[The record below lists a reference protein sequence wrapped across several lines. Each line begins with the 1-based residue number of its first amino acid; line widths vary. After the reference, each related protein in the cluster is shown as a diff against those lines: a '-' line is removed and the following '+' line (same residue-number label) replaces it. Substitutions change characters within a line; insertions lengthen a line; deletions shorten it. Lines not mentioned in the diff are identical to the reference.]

1 MRVRMLGAVLLAA
14 LTAVALPSPALAA
27 TPPPGTGP
35 LVVTSGGGDIT
46 HQLVPGAT
54 FVWPIRVTADVGQL
68 DSLLGGL
75 SVRGGLARSDDITAE
90 VASCTVAWAADGC
103 PPGEHRVLAPTP
115 LDRLPLAHTALQ
127 AGTVPRPGTTYLEV
141 RIHVASDARIPD
153 DGSLTAVM
161 WVDASGPE
169 GGASSEPTL
178 SLSSLADTGN
188 NLSGAA
194 AIAVGA
200 IAAGLL
206 LAGATRLL
214 RRWRRAHA

>member
-1 MRVRMLGAVLLAA
+1 MGDVV
-14 LTAVALPSPALAA
+14 TVLAA

-35 LVVTSGGGDIT
+35 LVVTSGGVRIT

-54 FVWPIRVTADVGQL
+54 FVWPITVTADVGQL

-127 AGTVPRPGTTYLEV
+127 AGTVPRPGTSFLEV

-161 WVDASGPE
+161 WVDASGPAL
-169 GGASSEPTL
+169 GSLLGTTVVIHLAVVDQPTGWL
-178 SLSSLADTGN
+178 SKPVDYTWTMTLAG
-188 NLSGAA
+188 
-194 AIAVGA
+194 IAVSCSGQP
-200 IAAGLL
+200 
-206 LAGATRLL
+206 T
-214 RRWRRAHA
+214 